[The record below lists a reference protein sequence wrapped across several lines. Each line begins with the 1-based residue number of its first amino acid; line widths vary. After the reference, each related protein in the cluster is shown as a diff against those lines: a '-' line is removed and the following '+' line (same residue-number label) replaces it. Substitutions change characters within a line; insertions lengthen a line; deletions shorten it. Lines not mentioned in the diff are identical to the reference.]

1 MTAARWPQNYASPHR
16 RAARTFVDCSNA
28 ANITDF
34 GSFAGGTPTKET
46 DSAVTLNGAA
56 TTRVAVPQGV
66 TRFDFGVSSGFS
78 PPIGWDGTLLVA
90 VRVDDASRIDI
101 AGASIVL
108 YLGDSG
114 YANIYTGT
122 YGGSAPSNYSYMN
135 PGEWN
140 YIKFMPERYAVS
152 AGSPTFA
159 GTARS
164 KLRFNLD
171 AGSAA
176 CNIWIGGFF
185 LPVAARPQVALVLDD
200 AYDEHYSFAAVEAAT
215 YNVPIN
221 IAVPSDLIDTANFMT
236 KAQCR
241 ELAGQP
247 ALYALLNHS
256 NDNTFYTS
264 AGLAGMTDRFNACR
278 EWLRTNGCDVNDS
291 ASHTVHPG
299 GFYDAALSARLRAS
313 GFLSGRGASTSVLI
327 PYLPTYAINDPQLF
341 GLPLVDYLSS
351 ARTIT
356 QVKASIDRIISYGG
370 LGVIMAHNFDVSAGA
385 LQWANADFTALLQ
398 YIALKRSQGLI
409 DAVTIPQWHA
419 GLKQP
424 ALVAA

>member
-1 MTAARWPQNYASPHR
+1 MTAARWPQNYASSHR

-46 DSAVTLNGAA
+46 DPSVTLNGAA
-56 TTRVAVPQGV
+56 TTKIVVPQGV
-66 TRFDFGVSSGFS
+66 TRLDFGIASGFV
-78 PPIGWDGTLLVA
+78 PPLGWDGTLLMA
-90 VRVDDASRIDI
+90 VRVDEASRIDV
-101 AGASIVL
+101 AGASMVM
-108 YLGDSG
+108 YLGDLG
-114 YANIYTGT
+114 FANIYTGT
-122 YGGSAPSNYSYMN
+122 YGGSAPSNYGYMN
-135 PGEWN
+135 PGQWN

-159 GTARS
+159 GTARC
-164 KLRFNLD
+164 KVRFNLD

-185 LPVAARPQVALVLDD
+185 LPVAARAKVALVLDD

-221 IAVPSDLIDTANFMT
+221 IAVPSDLVDTANFMT
-236 KAQCR
+236 TAQCR
-241 ELAGQP
+241 ELAAQP
-247 ALYALLNHS
+247 ELYALLNHS
-256 NDNTFYTS
+256 NDNTFYTV
-264 AGLAGMTDRFNACR
+264 AGLSGMLDRFNACR
-278 EWLRTNGCDVNDS
+278 DWLRENGCDFNSS
-291 ASHTVHPG
+291 ASHTVYPG
-299 GFYDAALSARLRAS
+299 GFYDASLSAALRDD
-313 GFLSGRGASTSVLI
+313 GFLTGRGASSSVLI
-327 PYLPTYAINDPQLF
+327 PYLPTYAENDPQMF
-341 GLPLVDYLSS
+341 GLPLVDYLSN

-356 QVKASIDRIISYGG
+356 QVKASIDRIINYGG

-385 LQWANADFTALLQ
+385 AQWANADFTALLQ

-419 GLKQP
+419 GLTQP